1 MSYEEKGTWAYVVAG
16 LAVYVGYVAWLL
28 RTADGDPLASVAY
41 ERPLVVAIV
50 VSVVVTVVGRVL
62 LEIVR
67 PSESPRPDVRD
78 KEVSRFGDYVGGQVL
93 SVLGAGVLA
102 LAIAD
107 ADTFWIAQALYAAY
121 VVQMVVSSVVKI
133 VAYRRGL

>member
-16 LAVYVGYVAWLL
+16 VAVYVGYVAWLL
-28 RTADGDPLASVAY
+28 RTADGGPLASVAY
-41 ERPLVVAIV
+41 ERPLVTAIV

-67 PSESPRPDVRD
+67 PSESTRPDIRD
-78 KEVSRFGDYVGGQVL
+78 KEVSRFGDYLGGQVF

-102 LAIAD
+102 LAVAD

-121 VVQMVVSSVVKI
+121 VVQMVVSSVAKI
-133 VAYRRGL
+133 VAYRRGM

>member
-1 MSYEEKGTWAYVVAG
+1 MSYEEKGTWAYVVVG
-16 LAVYVGYVAWLL
+16 VAVFAWYVAWVLSA
-28 RTADGDPLASVAY
+28 ADGGPLAEVAY
-41 ERPLVVAIV
+41 QRPLVTAIV
-50 VSVVVTVVGRVL
+50 VSVVATVVGRVL

-67 PSESPRPDVRD
+67 PSESTRPDVRD

-121 VVQMVVSSVVKI
+121 VIQMVVSSATKI

>member
-1 MSYEEKGTWAYVVAG
+1 MSYEEKGTWAYVVVG
-16 LAVYVGYVAWLL
+16 VAVFAGYVVWLL
-28 RTADGDPLASVAY
+28 GAADGGPLTEVAY
-41 ERPLVVAIV
+41 QRPLVTAIV
-50 VSVVVTVVGRVL
+50 VSIVATVVGRVL
-62 LEIVR
+62 IEVVR
-67 PSESPRPDVRD
+67 PSESTRPDVRD

-107 ADTFWIAQALYAAY
+107 VDTFWIAQALYAAY
-121 VVQMVVSSVVKI
+121 VVQMVVSSAAKI